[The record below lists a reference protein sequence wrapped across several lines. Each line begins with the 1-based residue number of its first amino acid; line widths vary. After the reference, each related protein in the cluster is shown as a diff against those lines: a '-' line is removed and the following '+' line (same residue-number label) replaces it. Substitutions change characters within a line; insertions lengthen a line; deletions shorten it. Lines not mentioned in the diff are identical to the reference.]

1 MITQI
6 SYHIT
11 AAPAHSLLCLECLE
25 NQDRSKHQQV
35 GSIFST
41 ETLCKRMLLL
51 PSEVEQNFAEFAIEN
66 LSILLLLESLPL
78 MRFSDQLV
86 TGR

>member
-11 AAPAHSLLCLECLE
+11 AAPAHSLQCLE

-35 GSIFST
+35 GSTFST
-41 ETLCKRMLLL
+41 ETLCKRMVLL

-78 MRFSDQLV
+78 MRFPDQLV